1 MAEGFEKLD
10 LTETEELAHLT
21 QHLGHLLRFGRRS
34 DKRCK
39 SFNPG
44 VQRILEVA
52 ANNEGIAEEKLH
64 GIMKVGD
71 DKFQKALGTAK
82 DEGYVTEADGK
93 VAITEAGKKAYEDQ
107 KAADKEIADR
117 LFGALSAD
125 EQKQLEAL
133 YKKAVSAWHA
143 NDEQ

>member
-39 SFNPG
+39 TFNSG

-52 ANNEGIAEEKLH
+52 SNNDGIEEAKLH

-82 DEGYVTEADGK
+82 DEGYVTESDGK
-93 VAITEAGKKAYEDQ
+93 VAITDAGKKAYEDQ

-117 LFGALSAD
+117 LFNALSAD

-133 YKKAVSAWHA
+133 YKKLVSAWHA

>member
-39 SFNPG
+39 NFNPG

-52 ANNEGIAEEKLH
+52 SNNDGVEEGKLH
-64 GIMKVGD
+64 GILKVGD
-71 DKFQKALGTAK
+71 DKFQKALDTAK

-93 VAITEAGKKAYEDQ
+93 VAITETGKKAYADQ
-107 KAADKEIADR
+107 KAANKEIADR
-117 LFGALSAD
+117 LFGALTED
-125 EQKQLEAL
+125 EQKTFETLC
-133 YKKAVSAWHA
+133 KKLVSAWHA
-143 NDEQ
+143 NDAQ